1 MGLTMKCS
9 EIDEAFALF
18 SLTAVKPNAVNKQ
31 HQAAPKQLPSAVVDA
46 AEAKAK
52 AEKLR
57 KMAAIM
63 QAKRLK
69 AARTQFTADDLAMAF
84 SLSNN

>member
-1 MGLTMKCS
+1 MKCS
-9 EIDEAFALF
+9 EIDEAFAPF
-18 SLTAVKPNAVNKQ
+18 SQTAVKPNAANKQ
-31 HQAAPKQLPSAVVDA
+31 QQAAPKPLPSAVVDA

-52 AEKLR
+52 SEKLR

-69 AARTQFTADDLAMAF
+69 AARTQLTTDDLAMAF
-84 SLSNN
+84 SLANG

>member
-1 MGLTMKCS
+1 MLIKEVIVHEGLFDAPTTTSVANKPQAQPKP
-9 EIDEAFALF
+9 I
-18 SLTAVKPNAVNKQ
+18 TASDMDV
-31 HQAAPKQLPSAVVDA
+31 

-69 AARTQFTADDLAMAF
+69 AARTQLTADDLAMAF
-84 SLSNN
+84 SLANS

>member
-1 MGLTMKCS
+1 MKCS
-9 EIDEAFALF
+9 EIDEAFAPF
-18 SLTAVKPNAVNKQ
+18 SQTAVKPNAANKQ
-31 HQAAPKQLPSAVVDA
+31 QQAAPKPLPSAVVDA

>member
-9 EIDEAFALF
+9 EIDEAFAPF
-18 SLTAVKPNAVNKQ
+18 SPTAVKPNAANKQ
-31 HQAAPKQLPSAVVDA
+31 QQAAPKPLPSAVVDA

-52 AEKLR
+52 SEKLR

-69 AARTQFTADDLAMAF
+69 AARTQLTTDDLAMAF
-84 SLSNN
+84 SLANR

>member
-1 MGLTMKCS
+1 MKCS
-9 EIDEAFALF
+9 EIDETFAPF
-18 SLTAVKPNAVNKQ
+18 SQTAVKPNAANKQ
-31 HQAAPKQLPSAVVDA
+31 QQAAAKPLPSAVVDA

-84 SLSNN
+84 RLANR